1 MQSIWKEAGYEDS
14 ECHRL
19 LGEILEKVNN
29 IFASELSTEQQI
41 IEHARVEVETKIK
54 LFVQFSRQ
62 LGRESQP
69 FVSNLASMNLTDKLS
84 ELENLIHKISSEVEQ
99 RQNLMDI
106 ELAAIN
112 KLADLLDEPCPS
124 SDSEIFSGP
133 EGTPE
138 LSDARLKLMKQ
149 CREDLE
155 HVRQDRMNKMIKILQ
170 DSKQNVKDMML
181 DEEGF
186 HTLDIDRKYS
196 SEYEEKFDQQLAH
209 YYRTEEFVFQVRK
222 SDINHLQTRM
232 ANVGNEKEI
241 RRAQLAATGSEIAR
255 LWTLLRIPSTERD
268 AFQVLNIESF
278 SIKSLHILKKN
289 TKFFLPNYN
298 SNRNLSR

>member
-1 MQSIWKEAGYEDS
+1 MQTIWKEAGYEDS

-41 IEHARVEVETKIK
+41 IDHARIEVETKIK
-54 LFVQFSRQ
+54 LFAQYSRQ
-62 LGRESQP
+62 LGRDFDSLI
-69 FVSNLASMNLTDKLS
+69 SNLASMNLTDKLS
-84 ELENLIHKISSEVEQ
+84 ELENLICKISTEVAQ
-99 RQNLMDI
+99 RQNLMDS
-106 ELAAIN
+106 ELAAIKN
-112 KLADLLDEPCPS
+112 LADLLDEPCPS

-138 LSDARLKLMKQ
+138 LSDLRLKLMKQ

-155 HVRQDRMNKMIKILQ
+155 TVRDERMNKMIRALR

-209 YYRTEEFVFQVRK
+209 YYKTEEFVFQVRK
-222 SDINHLQTRM
+222 LDINHLQTRL
-232 ANVGNEKEI
+232 AKVANEKEL
-241 RRAQLAATGSEIAR
+241 RRAQLAATGAEIAR
-255 LWTLLRIPSTERD
+255 LWTLLRIPPTERD
-268 AFQVLNIESF
+268 AFQVYYKTFIET
-278 SIKSLHILKKN
+278 LKRN
-289 TKFFLPNYN
+289 FISHNMTITT
-298 SNRNLSR
+298 SRNLSR

>member
-41 IEHARVEVETKIK
+41 IEHARVEVDTKIK

-62 LGRESQP
+62 LGRDSESC
-69 FVSNLASMNLTDKLS
+69 VSNLASMNLTDKLS
-84 ELENLIHKISSEVEQ
+84 ELESLIHKISAEVEQ
-99 RQNLMDI
+99 RQTLMDI

-112 KLADLLDEPCPS
+112 KLADQLDEPCPS
-124 SDSEIFSGP
+124 CDSEIFSGP

-138 LSDARLKLMKQ
+138 LSDLRLQLMKQ

-155 HVRQDRMNKMIKILQ
+155 HVRHDRMNKMIKILQ
-170 DSKQNVKDMML
+170 DSMRNVKDMML

-186 HTLDIDRKYS
+186 HTLDIDKKYS
-196 SEYEEKFDQQLAH
+196 SEYEEKFDQQLSH
-209 YYRTEEFVFQVRK
+209 YYKTDEFVFQVRK
-222 SDINHLQTRM
+222 SDMNHLQTRM
-232 ANVGNEKEI
+232 SRVGQEKEL

-268 AFQVLNIESF
+268 AFQVLNIESC
-278 SIKSLHILKKN
+278 IL
-289 TKFFLPNYN
+289 
-298 SNRNLSR
+298 